1 MFNSQ
6 IMRNMKVHIDDIF
19 VKSRKMDD
27 PDLDEAFRF

>member
-6 IMRNMKVHIDDIF
+6 IKRNMKVHIDDIL

-27 PDLDEAFRF
+27 HRPR